1 VCPPV
6 RIDIRRYTHGTP
18 NGHKVTIALEELG
31 QSYES
36 HVIDIFAG
44 EGQDPSFLAL
54 NPAGKI
60 PVLRDTESDLVL
72 TESNAILIYLADR
85 AGKLVPKNGRER
97 LRAIELLLLQASL
110 VGPMFGQRSHFS
122 LFSEQHVVYG
132 IQRYEEQG
140 EIIYG
145 LTDKLLAGRDY
156 FLESGYSI
164 VDIAF
169 VGWYHAANKTFPF
182 GNHANLQNWFVMARP
197 AVARGVNLPSA
208 LRALP
213 PRKRA

>member
-1 VCPPV
+1 MLHL
-6 RIDIRRYTHGTP
+6 YTHGTP

-31 QSYES
+31 EAYES

-44 EGQDPSFLAL
+44 EGQSPSFLAL
-54 NPAGKI
+54 NPTGKI

-72 TESNAILIYLADR
+72 TESNAILLYLADR
-85 AGKLVPKNGRER
+85 AGRLVPKAGHER

-122 LFSEQHVVYG
+122 LFCEQHVAYG
-132 IQRYEEQG
+132 MQRYEEQG

-156 FLESGYSI
+156 FLGSGFSI

-182 GNHANLQNWFVMARP
+182 AEHANLQRWFDRVMARP
-197 AVARGVNLPSA
+197 AVARGVSLPSA
-208 LRALP
+208 LPALP
-213 PRKRA
+213 PRKRNDSRS